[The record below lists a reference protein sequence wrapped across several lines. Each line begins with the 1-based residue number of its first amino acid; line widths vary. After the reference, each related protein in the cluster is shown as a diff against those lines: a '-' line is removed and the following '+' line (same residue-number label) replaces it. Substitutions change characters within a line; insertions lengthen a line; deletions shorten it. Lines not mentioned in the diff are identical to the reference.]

1 MSLVLFKRF
10 LKSTLKLSVAFLY
23 PRYRNNTFGWLHFI
37 ITINKFLNTYLHV
50 SQDLDISFDMRCH
63 AKVVVT
69 SINVFFSIVFLVH
82 ISSIGYHTLYP
93 EVPEIVVSKKNLN
106 EIDFPITFRI
116 CAYDLKD
123 TVSRYKSFGYAHY
136 GDYFRG
142 RSMFNDTL
150 YGWAGHDQNG
160 SVLGNVEGEMMSK
173 IFPSTSLT
181 CILVSS
187 SNKL

>member
-1 MSLVLFKRF
+1 M
-10 LKSTLKLSVAFLY
+10 Y

-69 SINVFFSIVFLVH
+69 SINVFFSIIFLVH

-116 CAYDLKD
+116 CAFELND
-123 TVSRYKSFGYAHY
+123 TVSRYKLFGYNNHD
-136 GDYFRG
+136 DYFRG

-150 YGWAGHDQNG
+150 YGWAGHDQYG
-160 SVLGNVEGEMMSK
+160 SVLANVEGE
-173 IFPSTSLT
+173 
-181 CILVSS
+181 ILDNFLKFK
-187 SNKL
+187 SNLCRCSRWGVFQLD